1 MAKDKP
7 RLCAALEVA
16 SAAIAKVRG
25 GLGGVGL
32 GVPSPLEGRGRC
44 RPGGE
49 GAGGSHNQPPASLQ
63 EEEGRDDSDALE
75 LYQQSLGELLLLLAG
90 ELGLWQ
96 GF

>member
-25 GLGGVGL
+25 GLGGPLTPRGKGKVQTWWG
-32 GVPSPLEGRGRC
+32 GGCWIPTASPWDL
-44 RPGGE
+44 
-49 GAGGSHNQPPASLQ
+49 LQ

-90 ELGLWQ
+90 ELGLWP

>member
-1 MAKDKP
+1 M
-7 RLCAALEVA
+7 
-16 SAAIAKVRG
+16 
-25 GLGGVGL
+25 

-49 GAGGSHNQPPASLQ
+49 GAGGSPSHSQPPGSLQ

>member
-1 MAKDKP
+1 MGGWAWGSPHP
-7 RLCAALEVA
+7 RGKGRVQTWW
-16 SAAIAKVRG
+16 IP
-25 GLGGVGL
+25 
-32 GVPSPLEGRGRC
+32 PSHSQA
-44 RPGGE
+44 PG
-49 GAGGSHNQPPASLQ
+49 SLQ